1 LSLDASFNPPGF
13 SRVSIAAMFDSAR
26 RVHYLR
32 RFPSETLFDGEAM
45 KSLLRFALCA
55 GLLAAGFALYG
66 SAVFA
71 APAADAIPTPEQFF
85 GFKIGADKKLARW
98 DKIVEY
104 LTKIAG
110 SSDRVRIHTLG
121 PSTNG
126 NPFVM
131 LEISSADNIK
141 NLDHLKSLERK
152 LYFQGGAPT
161 DAERDQIFRE
171 GKAVVFISNNIHS
184 TEIGASQ
191 MVIEAVYKLATD
203 DSPDTKNILDNVVLV
218 LIPSLNPDGQIMV
231 TDWYNKYV
239 GTPQEGGPMP
249 YVYHPYVGHDN
260 NRDMFLFS
268 QKESQMTAQ
277 ALWHDWFPAIWL
289 DEHQQGSNGPR
300 IFTMPATDPINPNVH
315 PLVYRLNTIYG
326 QAQAAALEA
335 EGKEGII
342 FNATY
347 TNFWEGAMAWAGWWH
362 NEVGLLTEVA
372 SARIA
377 TPITQTKADPNRP
390 PAGAGAQ
397 IGRTGPAGPIEGGG
411 GGGFG
416 QDRGPTAPLPP
427 PTDILPRTEYPRPWL
442 GGTWHL
448 SDIVDY
454 EMTATFALLRTA
466 AQRRETLLHD
476 IYDINA
482 NTIDLGKKGELGFED
497 KEKSFAAI
505 IPVSGQHDA
514 NEVAELID
522 KLRMGG
528 VEVSRA
534 TKEFKQ
540 DNETYPAGT
549 YVISFNQVFS
559 RYAKDM
565 LEKQTYP
572 EVRRAPGAP
581 AEAPYDVSAWS
592 LGMQF
597 GVKTVFARTAL
608 PADLAL
614 EPVGAT
620 PKFTVAAD
628 GANGKWSF
636 TYAGAESAIV
646 VNRLLKEGAN
656 LTIAKPRGAA
666 APTIRVNAKPDV
678 WNRAVA
684 GFDVTRGSSSGA
696 SANSASAAATVPMH
710 APRIAMYQSW
720 TANMDEGWTRWVLEH
735 YEFPY
740 KTLHNADLQA
750 GKLRD
755 SFDAIIVPDQA
766 ENSIVE
772 GQTSEFMVAEY
783 RGGIGE
789 KGWQA
794 LKEFANAGGTLVAM
808 GGAASLLID
817 RLPLPV
823 KELKRTL
830 NRDQQY
836 APGAIVSLQVDTTHP
851 IGYGMA
857 ADTYGFYINSPFFEL
872 TEGFSSQKV
881 SVVARY
887 PNVNVNASGWLR
899 GEEYMQGRAAVVA
912 IEMNPGKI
920 VLFGIRPQHRAQTHA
935 TFPMLFNALYW
946 STEGDVAGA
955 EK

>member
-1 LSLDASFNPPGF
+1 
-13 SRVSIAAMFDSAR
+13 MTKM
-26 RVHYLR
+26 LR
-32 RFPSETLFDGEAM
+32 N
-45 KSLLRFALCA
+45 CA
-55 GLLAAGFALYG
+55 PLAVLAAFIVAAI
-66 SAVFA
+66 AVVPTRA
-71 APAADAIPTPEQFF
+71 QAPADAIPSPEQFF

-121 PSTNG
+121 PTTNG

-131 LEISSADNIK
+131 LEISSAENIE
-141 NLDHLKSLERK
+141 NLDHYKALERK

-161 DAERDQIFRE
+161 DAEREQIFRE
-171 GKAVVFISNNIHS
+171 GKAVVFITNNIHS

-191 MVIEAVYKLATD
+191 MVIDAVYKLATD
-203 DSPDTKNILDNVVLV
+203 NSPDTRDILDNVILV

-347 TNFWEGAMAWAGWWH
+347 TNFWEGAMAWSGWWH

-397 IGRTGPAGPIEGGG
+397 IGRTGPAGPIEGGR
-411 GGGFG
+411 GFPE
-416 QDRGPTAPLPP
+416 DRGPNAPLPP
-427 PTDILPRTEYPRPWL
+427 PTDIQSRTEYPRPWL

-482 NTIDLGKKGELGFED
+482 STIDLGKKGELGFED
-497 KEKSFAAI
+497 KQKAFGI
-505 IPVSGQHDA
+505 VIPVTGQHDL
-514 NEVAELID
+514 NEVTELID

-549 YVISFNQVFS
+549 YVITFNQVFA

-597 GVKTVFARTAL
+597 GVKTVFAHTAL

-614 EPVGAT
+614 QPVGAN
-620 PKFTVAAD
+620 PKPALAAE
-628 GANGKWSF
+628 GGNGKWSF
-636 TYAGAESAIV
+636 AYNGADSAKV
-646 VNRLLKEGAN
+646 VNRLLKDGAAV
-656 LTIAKPRGAA
+656 TIARPRGAD
-666 APTIRVNAKPDV
+666 PVMIRVTAKPDS
-678 WNRAVA
+678 WTRATSGFEVSVA
-684 GFDVTRGSSSGA
+684 S
-696 SANSASAAATVPMH
+696 SASAAKQSTAPFSPSVQLR
-710 APRIAMYQSW
+710 APRVGMYQSW

-740 KTLHNADLQA
+740 KTLHNSDIQAD
-750 GKLRD
+750 KLHD
-755 SFDAIIVPDQA
+755 SFDAIILPDQA
-766 ENSIVE
+766 ENSIIE

-794 LKEFANAGGTLVAM
+794 LKDFVNDGGTLIAM
-808 GGAASLLID
+808 GGATSLLID

-836 APGAIVSLQVDTTHP
+836 APGTIVNLQIDTTHP
-851 IGYGMA
+851 LGFGMA
-857 ADTYGFYINSPFFEL
+857 DETYGFYINSPFFEL
-872 TEGFSSQKV
+872 TEGFSSQHV
-881 SVVARY
+881 NIIARY
-887 PNVNVNASGWLR
+887 PNISVNASGWLR
-899 GEEYMQGRAAVVA
+899 GEEYMQGRAAVIA

-946 STEGDVAGA
+946 SA
-955 EK
+955 ETDAPLAAKSK